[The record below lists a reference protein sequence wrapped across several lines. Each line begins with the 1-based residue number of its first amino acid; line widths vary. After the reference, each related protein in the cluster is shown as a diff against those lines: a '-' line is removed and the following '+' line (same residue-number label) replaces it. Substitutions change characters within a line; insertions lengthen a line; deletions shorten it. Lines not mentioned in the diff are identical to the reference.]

1 MSEIPLIQKDV
12 NDVFCL
18 TSLSWYTREGVLS
31 EVPLIHKLIVDVFVG
46 SDY

>member
-1 MSEIPLIQKDV
+1 MSEIPLIKKHV
-12 NDVFCL
+12 NDVFYL
-18 TSLSWYTREGVLS
+18 TSLSWYMREGVIS